1 MSTLSQADANTLT
14 GALSL
19 TQPDP
24 KAGSPSGAAQAGSGQ
39 TVSGQGGATQ
49 GGGTGLRPSVLQLS
63 IRDKAA
69 LYSAYM
75 SHIARGG
82 LFVPTPRAAR
92 LGDDVFAIVSL
103 PDDPAKLPI
112 PGKVCWITPSG
123 VPGRPQGIGIQ
134 FAANDAGEQ
143 ARLRIEKILG
153 SALSS
158 DRPTSTL

>member
-1 MSTLSQADANTLT
+1 MSTISQAGATTLT
-14 GALSL
+14 GAISM

-24 KAGSPSGAAQAGSGQ
+24 KTVGSSGPSQAAAGQGSAA
-39 TVSGQGGATQ
+39 QGGAS
-49 GGGTGLRPSVLQLS
+49 GLRPSVLQLS

-134 FAANDAGEQ
+134 FAANDAGDQ

-153 SALSS
+153 SSLGS

>member
-1 MSTLSQADANTLT
+1 MSTISQASGTTLT
-14 GALSL
+14 GAVTM

-24 KAGSPSGAAQAGSGQ
+24 KGTAGPASPAQAGAAQGGA
-39 TVSGQGGATQ
+39 GQGGTS
-49 GGGTGLRPSVLQLS
+49 GLRPSVLQLS

-75 SHIARGG
+75 GHIARGG
-82 LFVPTPRAAR
+82 LFVPTPRTAR

-134 FAANDAGEQ
+134 FAANDAGTQ

-153 SALSS
+153 SALAS

>member
-1 MSTLSQADANTLT
+1 MSTISQAGATTLT
-14 GALSL
+14 GAISM

-24 KAGSPSGAAQAGSGQ
+24 KTVGPTGQSQAAAGQGSAA
-39 TVSGQGGATQ
+39 QGGAS
-49 GGGTGLRPSVLQLS
+49 GLRPSVLQLS

-153 SALSS
+153 SALGS